1 MLLLCSPSY
10 GNTKDS
16 IDFAIFTEQAETFV
30 TVVNKGTKLLR
41 WQNYTGNVLTRY
53 DVPAKPLLAIHE
65 NPVSQTLV
73 GLSKDEL
80 LVWNINSSEIVKRF
94 NVSIK
99 GFNYVFYRSE
109 GDISDYLPEKNLL
122 AFVSGNE
129 LNMVNASNGE
139 LIFTKTFDNRLY
151 SPRFLADGDKLIVIE
166 RISYLEQKLTEID
179 VPNQTTKS
187 LVSSKGSIKIAVR
200 DDRMQYSVLMDNSF
214 ISYNL
219 QHKEAAR
226 VVVKELYNHF
236 ATMHYVT
243 SDIVAISNISSV
255 FYIAITDTSSI
266 NAYFEGDYMYNSFD
280 SKTNLLLFSKESKVF
295 VKNIIGETLFESELS
310 NTDFMYQNTPLNIHE
325 VNNLYDKE
333 QYKITTI
340 SATSNRYYATTNTG
354 ELKIFDE
361 NKRLLESESI
371 LGTGITHFN
380 LLDDDIAFI
389 AGYGRGSLFRIK
401 NKEHIRI
408 LNGHNSN
415 IIASQK
421 LSDRFL
427 ITLGQDRKAVLWDM
441 DSGAYVGDLQLEK
454 IPFRLYVG
462 TADKVVVMFTDGAE
476 QVWDIQQTI
485 DEYLNPPREMLLS
498 TTHSTG
504 IQDIDFL
511 PEEDLMLS
519 TDGNGY
525 LKIWDTKSIAPI
537 FTKKMEE
544 SSIIRAVF
552 NPEFNEIL
560 VYGMHTIYHVDY
572 TTGNIKRQVSIPPLY
587 KNDFA
592 LHKMSAYPTSS
603 LFAINNN
610 RSRNQYAYH
619 AGNGLFYNLLSAEG
633 QYAPLGLAADEQK
646 GRLAF
651 FTSDYV
657 DIWSVKD
664 GIRQEK
670 RIVNPNQSWQN
681 AYSDRK
687 IAFSPSGNKM
697 LFEQDEDLIVYDLL
711 KDQEIFRVNHV
722 FAATF
727 MDDDAV
733 VYCHR
738 SGDSFR
744 ADVKVGKYDLEQRDT
759 LFYVDSP
766 NGRAAFYLQ
775 YNNRDNVL
783 AIGYNNGDMVLLDA
797 SVGMELK
804 RVTTKN
810 VTPKVAYNP
819 ANGYITTTVPGTTM
833 VLDWKKLKFV
843 KSVPYEGWDGTATPL
858 YVYSPDG
865 TYYAQLYWN
874 HVEFFEA
881 HSYKKLFEFPL
892 VDSTLLRQS
901 VAISQ
906 NNRYLSFMDPFEGE
920 VHIYDIAQKKLR
932 HRITPEKGGSID
944 SYQLLLDDD
953 EEYVVA
959 FVKKLKPKEEQPPP
973 DAPIGS
979 RFSNTYFTVYNLRNN
994 KEKVQ
999 EVLLGDNNNLES
1011 MSLTKDN
1018 SYWFYRSDWREVVV
1032 VDNKNNESSKY
1043 TIAIDNSWDRLY
1055 PSIDDTQFIVTDTK
1069 GYLYVIDIKTGII
1082 QHNMRISQSKIRDVI
1097 FFEED
1102 GIKYMITS
1110 SEDGFARIWDYDSKK
1125 LKTALLAFSQDD
1137 YMFMN
1142 SDGYYSGTR
1151 GIIEAVNFKEK
1162 GKIYGFE
1169 QFDLIYNRPDL
1180 VLSNLSNDSEVQKIY
1195 YAAYEKRL
1203 KKLGYTPGRIDVKDG
1218 SMSVPNISI
1227 HRSNLTPQTK
1237 ERYLNFSVS
1246 ANDAQY
1252 AIKKLHIWVNG
1263 VPIYGVQGL
1272 DVGKS
1277 DRAINQTVSL
1287 ELSAGLNVV
1296 KASVAN
1302 ENGIESLKESFYITY
1317 IGDHVTPKTHYIGIG
1332 ISNYKNQRYNLTYAA
1347 KDVEDLEEMFSDRY
1361 PDFTGYQLLDSAVTK
1376 DNILSLKEALS
1387 TTNVDDMVIISFSGH
1402 GVLDKEY
1409 NWYYATYDMDFEQ
1422 PSGYGL
1428 RYEEIESLL
1437 DNIPAR
1443 KKILLI
1449 DACHSGEVD
1458 KEYLTKETVSST
1470 ALATVTSIPVGG
1482 RGAEAIDLN
1491 PTVGL
1496 ENSFELMNELFAN
1509 LSKGNGAVA
1518 VSAAG
1523 GTEYAFEG
1531 EQWNN
1536 GVFTYSFINGL
1547 KYGKADVNKDG
1558 KITVN
1563 ELKSFVSQEVE
1574 KLTEG
1579 RQKPTSRQE
1588 NIEND
1593 FSL

>member
-1 MLLLCSPSY
+1 MLLLCFPSY

-65 NPVSQTLV
+65 NPISRTLV

-80 LVWNINSSEIVKRF
+80 LVWNINSSEIVQRF
-94 NVSIK
+94 NVPIK

-122 AFVSGNE
+122 TFVSGNE
-129 LNMVNASNGE
+129 LNVVDASNGE
-139 LIFTKTFDNRLY
+139 LLFTKTFDNQLY
-151 SPRFLADGDKLIVIE
+151 SPRFLADGDKLIVVE

-179 VPNQTTKS
+179 ILNQKTKS
-187 LVSSKGSIKIAVR
+187 LVSNNSSIKIAVR
-200 DDRMQYSVLMDNSF
+200 NDRTQYSTLVDNSV

-219 QHKEAAR
+219 QHRETVR
-226 VVVKELYNHF
+226 VAVKNLYNHF
-236 ATMHYVT
+236 ATMCYVT
-243 SDIVAISNISSV
+243 PDIVAISNVSSV
-255 FYIAITDTSSI
+255 FYVAIADTSSVNI
-266 NAYFEGDYMYNSFD
+266 YLGSDYVYDGFD
-280 SKTNLLLFSKESKVF
+280 SNTNLLLFSKESKVF

-310 NTDFMYQNTPLNIHE
+310 DTDFMCQNTVLNVND

-333 QYKITTI
+333 QYKITTLL
-340 SATSNRYYATTNTG
+340 ATGDRYYATTNTG
-354 ELKIFDE
+354 ALKVHDQ
-361 NKRLLESESI
+361 NKVMLGSESI
-371 LGTGITHFN
+371 LGTAITHFN
-380 LLDDDIAFI
+380 LLDDELAFI
-389 AGYGRGSLFRIK
+389 AGYGRGSLFHIK
-401 NKEHIRI
+401 KKEHIRV
-408 LNGHNSN
+408 LNGHNAN
-415 IIASQK
+415 IIGSEK

-427 ITLGQDRKAVLWDM
+427 VTLAQDKKAAIWDM
-441 DSGAYVGDLQLEK
+441 DNGAYIGDFKLEK
-454 IPFRLYVG
+454 MPFRLFA
-462 TADKVVVMFTDGAE
+462 TKENKATITFTDGSQ
-476 QVWDIQQTI
+476 QVLDLQQII
-485 DEYLNPPREMLLS
+485 DEYLNPVREILLS

-511 PEEDLMLS
+511 PESDLMLS

-525 LKIWDTKSIAPI
+525 LKVWDTKSIAPI
-537 FTKKMEE
+537 FTKKMEG

-552 NPEFNEIL
+552 NLEFNEII

-572 TTGNIKRQVSIPPLY
+572 TTGNVKREVSVPPLY
-587 KNDFA
+587 NNDFA

-619 AGNGLFYNLLSAEG
+619 AGSGLFYSLLSAEG
-633 QYAPLGLAADEQK
+633 RYAPLGLASDEQT

-651 FTSDYV
+651 FTSDYI

-664 GIRQEK
+664 GIQQEK

-681 AYSDRK
+681 GYADRK
-687 IAFSPSGNKM
+687 IAFSPDGNKM
-697 LFEQDEDLIVYDLL
+697 LFEQEEDLIVYDLL
-711 KDQEIFRVNHV
+711 EDQEVFRANHV

-727 MDDDAV
+727 IGDNAIA
-733 VYCHR
+733 YCHR
-738 SGDSFR
+738 NGDSYT
-744 ADVKVGKYDLEQRDT
+744 ADVKVGKYDLEHKDT

-766 NGRAAFYLQ
+766 SGRAAFHLQ
-775 YNNRDNVL
+775 YNSSDNVL
-783 AIGYNNGDMVLLDA
+783 AMGYNNGDMVLLDA
-797 SVGMELK
+797 TVGIELK
-804 RVTTKN
+804 RITKKN
-810 VTPKVAYNP
+810 VTPNVAYNP
-819 ANGYITTTVPGTTM
+819 ANGHITTTVPGTTM
-833 VLDWKKLKFV
+833 VLDWKKLRFV
-843 KSVPYEGWDGTATPL
+843 KAVPYRGDGTVTPR
-858 YVYSPDG
+858 YVHSPDG

-874 HVEFFEA
+874 HVEFFEG

-892 VDSTLLRQS
+892 VDSTSLRQNI
-901 VAISQ
+901 AISQ
-906 NNRYLSFMDPFEGE
+906 DNRYLTFMDPFEGE
-920 VHIYDIAQKKLR
+920 VHIYDIAQKELR
-932 HRITPEKGGSID
+932 YRITPEEGGRID
-944 SYQLLLDDD
+944 SYQLLRDDD
-953 EEYVVA
+953 DEYVVA
-959 FVKKLKPKEEQPPP
+959 LVKKEKPKEEQPPP
-973 DAPIGS
+973 DAPVGS
-979 RFSNTYFTVYNLRNN
+979 RFYNTYFTVYNLRNN
-994 KEKVQ
+994 NEKMQ
-999 EVLLGDNNNLES
+999 EVLLGDNNNLEGI
-1011 MSLTKDN
+1011 SLTRDN
-1018 SYWFYRSDWREVVV
+1018 NYWFLRSDWREVIV
-1032 VDNKNNESSKY
+1032 VDNKNNKSSKY
-1043 TIAIDNSWDRLY
+1043 TIDIDNSWDKLY
-1055 PSIDDTQFIVTDTK
+1055 PSIDYTQFIVTDTK
-1069 GYLYVIDIKTGII
+1069 GYLYVIDIKTGVI
-1082 QHNMRISQSKIRDVI
+1082 QHSMRISQSKIKDVV

-1102 GIKYMITS
+1102 DVKYMITS
-1110 SEDGFARIWDYDSKK
+1110 SEDGFARIWDYETKK

-1180 VLSNLSNDSEVQKIY
+1180 VLSNLNNDLEVQKIY

-1218 SMSVPNISI
+1218 SMSVPAISI
-1227 HRSNLTPQTK
+1227 HRSNLTSQTK
-1237 ERYLNFSVS
+1237 DRYLNFSVS

-1252 AIKKLHIWVNG
+1252 AIKKLHVWVNG

-1272 DVGKS
+1272 DIGKF
-1277 DRAINQTVSL
+1277 DRSINQTVSL

-1302 ENGIESLKESFYITY
+1302 EKGIESLKESFYITY
-1317 IGDHVTPKTHYIGIG
+1317 IGDHPIPKTYYVGIG
-1332 ISNYKNQRYNLTYAA
+1332 VSNYKNQRYNLTYAT
-1347 KDVEDLEEMFSDRY
+1347 KDVKDLEEMFSDRY
-1361 PDFTGYQLLDSAVTK
+1361 PDFTGYHLLDSAVTK
-1376 DNILSLKEALS
+1376 DNILALKEALS
-1387 TTNVDDMVIISFSGH
+1387 KTNVDDMVIISFSGH

-1470 ALATVTSIPVGG
+1470 ALAAITSLPVGG

-1547 KYGKADVNKDG
+1547 KYGKADSNKDG

-1563 ELKSFVSQEVE
+1563 ELKNYVSQEVE